1 MRTRVA
7 LTMTVTLAAALA
19 GGAGTA
25 AAGGGGG
32 PVMTKG
38 GDTVTF
44 ADDLFLEV
52 CGIETDTTLTEKWT
66 HKQFRDGS
74 ETLHVVRT
82 FDPVDP
88 RLPTEKGAATS
99 FIAPDG
105 SRRVVGKPL
114 HLIWPNGGT
123 RVVDAGW
130 VVFDADG
137 NLVEMR
143 GPHPSLG
150 ADLADLYC
158 P

>member
-1 MRTRVA
+1 
-7 LTMTVTLAAALA
+7 MTTAVLVAALA

-25 AAGGGGG
+25 AAAGGG
-32 PVMTKG
+32 PTVTTG
-38 GDTVTF
+38 GGTETF
-44 ADDLFLEV
+44 ADDFILDL
-52 CGIETDTTLTEKWT
+52 CGIETETTVTERWT
-66 HKQFRDGS
+66 LKEFPDGS

-82 FDPVDP
+82 FVSADP
-88 RLPTEKGAATS
+88 RLPVEKGAATS

-105 SRRVVGKPL
+105 SRRVAGTPL
-114 HLIWPNGGT
+114 HLIWPHGGT
-123 RVVDAGW
+123 RTVDAGW
-130 VVFDADG
+130 VLFDADG

>member
-1 MRTRVA
+1 
-7 LTMTVTLAAALA
+7 MTTAVLVAALA

-25 AAGGGGG
+25 AAAGGG
-32 PVMTKG
+32 PTVTTG
-38 GDTVTF
+38 GGTETF
-44 ADDLFLEV
+44 ADDFILDL
-52 CGIETDTTLTEKWT
+52 CGIETETTVTERWT
-66 HKQFRDGS
+66 LKEFPDGS

-82 FDPVDP
+82 FVSADP
-88 RLPTEKGAATS
+88 RLPVEKGAATS

-105 SRRVVGKPL
+105 SRRVAGKPL
-114 HLIWPNGGT
+114 HLIWPHGGT
-123 RVVDAGW
+123 SVVDAGW